1 MLQPWRVLDAS
12 GHPARNMVTGYYEP
26 LVQASR
32 TRGGDYQWPLY
43 APPDNL
49 LTIDLGSVYPELA
62 GKRVRGK
69 LVGKRGVPYDTR
81 AQIATERSEA
91 RRVGKG
97 CGSQGRYRWARVP
110 YKTQKEYK

>member
-1 MLQPWRVLDAS
+1 MLQTWCVLDAS

-69 LVGKRGVPYDTR
+69 LVGKRVVPYDTR
-81 AQIATERSEA
+81 AQLARSEE
-91 RRVGKG
+91 RRVGKE
-97 CGSQGRYRWARVP
+97 CVSTFRSRWSP
-110 YKTQKEYK
+110 DHSKK

>member
-1 MLQPWRVLDAS
+1 
-12 GHPARNMVTGYYEP
+12 MVTGYYEP

-49 LTIDLGSVYPELA
+49 LTIDLGTVYPELA

-69 LVGKRGVPYDTR
+69 LVGKRVVPYDTR
-81 AQIATERSEA
+81 AEIAASEA
-91 RRVGKG
+91 RQPPVIVWA
-97 CGSQGRYRWARVP
+97 SDPVEAFFLQIQGDRKSTRLNSSH
-110 YKTQKEYK
+110 

>member
-69 LVGKRGVPYDTR
+69 LVGKRVVHYDTR
-81 AQIATERSEA
+81 AQLATEADKPPVIVWATDPVDAFFLQIQA
-91 RRVGKG
+91 RKRAV
-97 CGSQGRYRWARVP
+97 
-110 YKTQKEYK
+110 